1 MASNYPTSI
10 DSFNDPLSNSPLNN
24 PSHAG
29 QHQDLNDAVEKLE
42 TKLGVT
48 ASPAAS
54 ASAGHV
60 LTATGSGSTWQV
72 PAVTAAQF
80 ANVGLVYVTHTT
92 VGSGVTSVTINN
104 CFTSTYD
111 NYRVTLT
118 NIDCTTNGDVM
129 AMQLTTSGTPSA
141 ANYAGN
147 TFYVSTGA
155 TGGLTNA
162 ALSAYFEVLSISNTS
177 TASGSFDVY
186 QPAIAQW
193 TRLHFGPTVDDTYF
207 RFGGGVHKVTTA
219 YDGMKLSAVVG
230 SMTGGTITVYG
241 YKKG

>member
-1 MASNYPTSI
+1 MTYPSWSTGEL
-10 DSFNDPLSNSPLNN
+10 LSSSDMNR
-24 PSHAG
+24 
-29 QHQDLNDAVEKLE
+29 
-42 TKLGVT
+42 
-48 ASPAAS
+48 
-54 ASAGHV
+54 
-60 LTATGSGSTWQV
+60 
-72 PAVTAAQF
+72 
-80 ANVGLVYVTHTT
+80 VGLWRVTT
-92 VGSGVTSVTINN
+92 VAVGTGVTSVQINN
-104 CFTSTYD
+104 CFNSNFD
-111 NYRVTLT
+111 NYRVTFT

-129 AMQLTTSGTPSA
+129 AMQLTASGTVSA

-147 TFYVSTGA
+147 TFYVSTGT

-186 QPAIAQW
+186 QPALAQW

-219 YDGMKLSAVVG
+219 YDGMKISAVVG

-241 YKKG
+241 YNKNT